1 VQYSLNGEF
10 RQYIDVSRCIPGAHI
25 AELLSRDAD
34 RLEGLSALPLSAQS
48 GHIVHQIE
56 ALLQLLEDAPCAGNG
71 TLPHVLRRVERL
83 LFPLLSSAQANDWVR
98 SVVSLTL
105 QYRQDHHSQDCALI
119 TPRVYLREHMFPQAE
134 PVDSSAFYILKP
146 RRNNASLER
155 PIPVEDLEGAVC
167 YKDLVLLGRT
177 NTHVKFFPAENTA
190 NKFRRYVY
198 DRTGVEIVESRDGG
212 SAEGAQNAQDDTEQP
227 LYCPQSSTNCTLH
240 VFTDHQP
247 QNTGGGHSH
256 RRLRVTISVRTGGRY
271 ILNLPA
277 LMETMVGTGLVNA
290 RWLREHVVVLETLS
304 FEEQV
309 RIMAQ
314 TDVLLCVHGAAVING
329 IFMRPGS
336 VVLELFNARFVEFV
350 FAAPLREAGVRLL
363 YTYPRNQAR
372 DTEHCPST
380 VPPHCVSPEIS
391 VFDAGSIDCVAIRTC
406 SVRVDVSDFHLVFM
420 EAYYH
425 VLSAK
430 WHAEPSNQRGDIR
443 SNESVTPPVLGCE
456 EIHHRIHSSR
466 REYLQLVGERAY
478 VGALAVAQKLQR
490 IDQWQSHP
498 VSLLEL
504 GVLHFSCGNYSTA
517 VQYCRRSLVAAA
529 EWPAAFNFTSVVTQA
544 HVCVGVAGSHLQG
557 NSMRDEVLSAFYT
570 AWSTATSAEDSS
582 FQIPP
587 TDQCKDFSVTSSTM
601 LAAPLES
608 ISFNLLRA
616 HERYG
621 LFGRGLHWFVEHLDL
636 PDLHRGGAYVIAL
649 SSVKWSSHSKAR
661 IDELEAELRHAG
673 QFVTA
678 VHTTLWDEIVR
689 VQSKAMHL
697 ISIAVLCLSKVAACG
712 PDTNGTMLDCV
723 QEGLAEQVWAM
734 VYEVAMA
741 NVLDRDATVVGP
753 AGQLQTEGAAAAVPA
768 QCGVALITQYYRP
781 LDPVKQQGLDIVLQ
795 RNLDSHYI
803 SEVYLLSEQ
812 EHDFSAFRNADKI
825 YQFITN
831 KRLTFREAFS
841 FANQYLTNRTV
852 AVGKVSRMLVC
863 EPPCLTVLLLLHAL
877 AAANA
882 DIYFDSTLSR
892 VAAFCPLTPVEDE
905 GAPGARSTGALP
917 SMHNRVFALLK
928 WQADVSAEDAPP
940 SITVRTDSQD
950 AWIFQAPIKQEVLR
964 STDFYLGQPKCDNRL
979 VRVLQQ
985 AGYQVSNPAFAV
997 RAIEYPYHFEVPVY
1011 DAQQA
1016 VPGEVADL
1024 LLSDASELLYS
1035 E

>member
-1 VQYSLNGEF
+1 V
-10 RQYIDVSRCIPGAHI
+10 
-25 AELLSRDAD
+25 
-34 RLEGLSALPLSAQS
+34 SALPLSAQS

-56 ALLQLLEDAPCAGNG
+56 ALLQLLGDTPCAGNG
-71 TLPHVLRRVERL
+71 TTPQVLRRVERL

-98 SVVSLTL
+98 SVVSLIL
-105 QYRQDHHSQDCALI
+105 QYRQDHHTQDCALI
-119 TPRVYLREHMFPQAE
+119 SPRVYLREHIFPQAG

-155 PIPVEDLEGAVC
+155 PIPVEELEDAVC

-177 NTHVKFFPAENTA
+177 NTHVKFFPAENIA
-190 NKFRRYVY
+190 DKFRRYVY
-198 DRTGVEIVESRDGG
+198 DRTGVETAESRDRE
-212 SAEGAQNAQDDTEQP
+212 SAEGTQNAQDDTEQP
-227 LYCPQSSTNCTLH
+227 LYCPQSSTNCTLL

-290 RWLREHVVVLETLS
+290 RWVREHVVVLETLS

-309 RIMAQ
+309 RIMAR
-314 TDVLLCVHGAAVING
+314 TDVLICVHGAAVING

-380 VPPHCVSPEIS
+380 VPPHCVSPDIS

-425 VLSAK
+425 ILSAK

-443 SNESVTPPVLGCE
+443 SNEGANPPVLGCE
-456 EIHHRIHSSR
+456 EIHHSINSSR

-478 VGALAVAQKLQR
+478 VGALAAAQKLQT

-504 GVLHFSCGNYSTA
+504 GVLHFSCGNYSAA

-557 NSMRDEVLSAFYT
+557 DSMRDEVLSAFYT
-570 AWSTATSAEDSS
+570 AWSIATSAEDSS
-582 FQIPP
+582 LQIPP
-587 TDQCKDFSVTSSTM
+587 SDQCKDFGVTSSTM
-601 LAAPLES
+601 LAAPPES

-621 LFGRGLHWFVEHLDL
+621 LFDRGLHWFVEHLDL
-636 PDLHRGGAYVIAL
+636 PDLHGGGAYVIAF

-661 IDELEAELRHAG
+661 TEELETELRHAG

-689 VQSKAMHL
+689 VQSKAVHL

-712 PDTNGTMLDCV
+712 PDSNGTTLDCV
-723 QEGLAEQVWAM
+723 REGLVEQVWAR
-734 VYEVAMA
+734 VYETAMA
-741 NVLDRDATVVGP
+741 NGHDRDATVVGP
-753 AGQLQTEGAAAAVPA
+753 ASQLQTEGLATTVPA
-768 QCGVALITQYYRP
+768 QCGVALISQYYKP
-781 LDPVKQQGLDIVLQ
+781 ADPVKKQGLDIVLQ
-795 RNLDSHYI
+795 RNLDNHYI
-803 SEVYLLSEQ
+803 SEVYRLSEQ

-1024 LLSDASELLYS
+1024 LLSDASELLNS

>member
-1 VQYSLNGEF
+1 V
-10 RQYIDVSRCIPGAHI
+10 
-25 AELLSRDAD
+25 
-34 RLEGLSALPLSAQS
+34 SALPLSAQS

-56 ALLQLLEDAPCAGNG
+56 ALLQLLEDAPCARNG

-105 QYRQDHHSQDCALI
+105 QYRQDRHSQDCALI

-155 PIPVEDLEGAVC
+155 HIPAEDLEGAVC

-177 NTHVKFFPAENTA
+177 NTHVRFFPAENIA

-198 DRTGVEIVESRDGG
+198 DRTGVETVESRDGER
-212 SAEGAQNAQDDTEQP
+212 AEGTQNAQDDTEQP
-227 LYCPQSSTNCTLH
+227 LYCPQSSTNCTPH
-240 VFTDHQP
+240 VIADHQP

-277 LMETMVGTGLVNA
+277 LMEIMVGTGLVNA

-314 TDVLLCVHGAAVING
+314 TDVLICVHGAAVING

-443 SNESVTPPVLGCE
+443 SNESATPPVLGCE

-478 VGALAVAQKLQR
+478 VGALAVAQKLQT
-490 IDQWQSHP
+490 IHQWQSHP

-504 GVLHFSCGNYSTA
+504 GVLHFSCGNYSAA

-529 EWPAAFNFTSVVTQA
+529 EWPTAFNFTSVVTQA

-557 NSMRDEVLSAFYT
+557 DSMRDEVLSAFHT
-570 AWSTATSAEDSS
+570 AWSIATSAEDSS

-587 TDQCKDFSVTSSTM
+587 SDQCKDFGVTSSTM

-616 HERYG
+616 HERYER
-621 LFGRGLHWFVEHLDL
+621 FVRGLHWFVEHLDL
-636 PDLHRGGAYVIAL
+636 PDLHSGGAYVIAF
-649 SSVKWSSHSKAR
+649 SSVKWSSHSRAR
-661 IDELEAELRHAG
+661 IEELETELRHAG
-673 QFVTA
+673 QFVAA

-741 NVLDRDATVVGP
+741 NVHDRDATVVG
-753 AGQLQTEGAAAAVPA
+753 AASQLQTEGAAATVPA

-781 LDPVKQQGLDIVLQ
+781 ADPVKKQGLDIVLQ
-795 RNLDSHYI
+795 CNLDNHYI

-841 FANQYLTNRTV
+841 FANQYLVNRTV
-852 AVGKVSRMLVC
+852 AIGEVSRILVC
-863 EPPCLTVLLLLHAL
+863 KPLFLTDLLLLHVNG
-877 AAANA
+877 AANT

-892 VAAFCPLTPVEDE
+892 VAAFCAPTTTEVE
-905 GAPGARSTGALP
+905 GPPGARSSGAVQ
-917 SMHNRVFALLK
+917 SMHNRAFALLK
-928 WQADVSAEDAPP
+928 WQADVSTEEALP

-950 AWIFQAPIKQEVLR
+950 AWIFQAPIKQEVLE

-1024 LLSDASELLYS
+1024 LLSDASELLYN

>member
-25 AELLSRDAD
+25 AELLSRNAD
-34 RLEGLSALPLSAQS
+34 WLEGVSALPLSAQS

-134 PVDSSAFYILKP
+134 SVDSSAFYILKP

-177 NTHVKFFPAENTA
+177 NTHVKFFPAENIA

-557 NSMRDEVLSAFYT
+557 DSMRDEVLSAFYT

-795 RNLDSHYI
+795 RNLDNHYI

-917 SMHNRVFALLK
+917 SMHNRVCALLK

-1024 LLSDASELLYS
+1024 LLSDASELLNS

>member
-1 VQYSLNGEF
+1 V
-10 RQYIDVSRCIPGAHI
+10 
-25 AELLSRDAD
+25 
-34 RLEGLSALPLSAQS
+34 SALPFSAQS

-56 ALLQLLEDAPCAGNG
+56 ALLQLLEDTPCAGNG
-71 TLPHVLRRVERL
+71 TAPHVLRRVERL

-98 SVVSLTL
+98 SVASLLL
-105 QYRQDHHSQDCALI
+105 QYRQEHHTQDCALI
-119 TPRVYLREHMFPQAE
+119 TPRVYLREHMFPYAE

-177 NTHVKFFPAENTA
+177 NTHVKFFPAENIA
-190 NKFRRYVY
+190 DKFRRYVY
-198 DRTGVEIVESRDGG
+198 DRTGVETVESRDGG

-227 LYCPQSSTNCTLH
+227 LYCPEPSTYCSLH
-240 VFTDHQP
+240 VIADHQTQHP
-247 QNTGGGHSH
+247 AAGH

-290 RWLREHVVVLETLS
+290 RRMQEHVVVLETLS

-314 TDVLLCVHGAAVING
+314 TDVLICVHGAAVING
-329 IFMRPGS
+329 IFMQPGS

-443 SNESVTPPVLGCE
+443 SNESATPPVLGCE

-478 VGALAVAQKLQR
+478 VGALAVAQKLQT
-490 IDQWQSHP
+490 IHQWQSHP

-504 GVLHFSCGNYSTA
+504 GVLHFSCGNYSAA

-529 EWPAAFNFTSVVTQA
+529 EWPTAFKFTSVVTQA

-557 NSMRDEVLSAFYT
+557 DSMRDEVLSAFYT
-570 AWSTATSAEDSS
+570 AWSIATSAEDSS

-587 TDQCKDFSVTSSTM
+587 IDQCKDFGVTSSTM

-616 HERYG
+616 HERYER
-621 LFGRGLHWFVEHLDL
+621 FVRGLHWFVEHLDL
-636 PDLHRGGAYVIAL
+636 PDLHSGGAYVIAF
-649 SSVKWSSHSKAR
+649 SSVKWSSHSRAR
-661 IDELEAELRHAG
+661 IEELETELRHAG

-678 VHTTLWDEIVR
+678 AHTTLWDEVVR

-741 NVLDRDATVVGP
+741 NVHDRDATVVG
-753 AGQLQTEGAAAAVPA
+753 AASQLQTEGAAAAVPA
-768 QCGVALITQYYRP
+768 QCGVALITQYYWP
-781 LDPVKQQGLDIVLQ
+781 LDPVKLQGLDIVLQ
-795 RNLDSHYI
+795 RNLDNHYI
-803 SEVYLLSEQ
+803 SEVYLLNEQ
-812 EHDFSAFRNADKI
+812 EHEFSAFRNADKI

-841 FANQYLTNRTV
+841 FANQYLVNRTV

-863 EPPCLTVLLLLHAL
+863 EPLCLTVLLLLHVL
-877 AAANA
+877 AAVNA
-882 DIYFDSTLSR
+882 DIHFDSTLSR
-892 VAAFCPLTPVEDE
+892 VAAFCP
-905 GAPGARSTGALP
+905 PGARSSGAIP
-917 SMHNRVFALLK
+917 NMRNRVFALLK
-928 WQADVSAEDAPP
+928 WQADVSAEDALP

-950 AWIFQAPIKQEVLR
+950 AWIFQAPIKQEVLH